1 MGFSLEIH
9 SDAWSTDKLD
19 WLGTRLGTDQARSI
33 TVDITTFTVDH
44 YPNGFIPSGTV
55 LAKRTSDGLYVP
67 YDDASLVAGFNVAV
81 GHLLTPVKVKDP
93 KGTTFAKASGA
104 LYWMGIVIA
113 AKLPNFINTANLKG
127 ELDANARTD
136 LQNFIRYE

>member
-9 SDAWSTDKLD
+9 SDSWATDRLD

-44 YPNGFIPSGTV
+44 YLQGFIPSGTV

-67 YDDASLVAGFNVAV
+67 YDDASLVAGFNTAV
-81 GHLLTPVKVKDP
+81 GHLLTPLKVRDP
-93 KGTTFAKASGA
+93 KGGAFSKGSGA

-113 AKLPNFINTANLKG
+113 AKLPNFLNTANNKG
-127 ELDANARTD
+127 ELDANGRVD